1 MPTTAHVTYQI
12 GGMTC
17 AACATRIEKVVTKV
31 DGVQVIQVNY
41 ALERARIEY
50 NPETVNEFV
59 IKERI
64 EKLGY
69 QATQDVQGDQEKE
82 IRGLAL
88 RCLFAIL
95 LSIPLFWSMATH
107 FSFTSFIWVPDLFL
121 NPFFQLAITF
131 PIQFVIARTF
141 YEGAWNSLRNRTANM
156 DVLVVLS
163 TSSAFFYS
171 HYMTFAFKGTEA
183 HEVTLYYETSALII
197 TFLLIGKLLEAMTKR
212 RTLEAIKSLYQLQA
226 KTVTVVRNQEMTAV
240 PIEELR
246 VGDIFIIRPGEKV
259 PTDGEILEGTS
270 FVDESVFTGESL
282 PVEKRVGDWITGAT
296 MNQNGMLKARATRI
310 GRDTALAQIIRIV
323 EEAQASKAPIQRM
336 ADELTEIFV
345 PIVVT
350 IAAITFLAWYY
361 WFTPLTIGIAL
372 ERAMAVLII
381 ACPCALGLATPTSI
395 LVGSGRAAKAGILF
409 KQGKHLELVQK
420 VDTVIFDKTGTITK
434 GKPEVTD
441 IHVAKKEWGKHT
453 FLQLV
458 AAAEKGSEHP
468 LASAIVQFATDN
480 QLKMPMIT
488 QCEALPGYGIKAIV
502 MEKELL
508 IGSHRLM
515 MENGIAVQE
524 GVTLASTYE
533 QVGKTVIYVA
543 VNRQFAGLIALSDT
557 VKDSSEAA
565 IGRLHKFGKEVIMV
579 TGDNERTA
587 VHIAKQ
593 IGISKVYAG
602 VLPTEKASI
611 IHQLRRRGRIVAM
624 VGDGVNDAPALAL
637 ADIGIAI
644 GTGTDVA
651 IEAADILVMHGDL
664 HGVADSFLIS
674 QKTLVNIKQN
684 LFWALAYNTIAIPV
698 TMLGFLAPWVAG
710 GAMALSSISVVL
722 NSLRLKR
729 VRL

>member
-31 DGVQVIQVNY
+31 EGVQVIQVNY
-41 ALERARIEY
+41 ALERARVEY

-69 QATQDVQGDQEKE
+69 HATQDVQGDQEKE

-88 RCLFAIL
+88 RCLFAVL

-107 FSFTSFIWVPDLFL
+107 FSFTSFIWVPDLFS

-156 DVLVVLS
+156 DVLVILS

-171 HYMTFAFKGTEA
+171 HYMTFAFKDAEA
-183 HEVTLYYETSALII
+183 HDVTLYYETSALII

-226 KTVTVVRNQEMTAV
+226 KTVTVVRNQEMTSV
-240 PIEELR
+240 PIDELR

-259 PTDGEILEGTS
+259 PTDGQILEGTS

-282 PVEKRVGDWITGAT
+282 PVEKRAGDLITGAT

-310 GRDTALAQIIRIV
+310 GKDTALAQIIRIV

-350 IAAITFLAWYY
+350 IAAITFLAWFYL
-361 WFTPLTIGIAL
+361 FTPHTVGIAL

-395 LVGSGRAAKAGILF
+395 LVGSGRAAKTGILF

-441 IHVAKKEWGKHT
+441 VHVAKNEWGKHT
-453 FLQLV
+453 FLQFV

-468 LASAIVQFATDN
+468 LASAVVQFATDN
-480 QLKMPMIT
+480 RLKLPMIT
-488 QCEALPGYGIKAIV
+488 QCEALPGYGMKATV
-502 MEKELL
+502 MEKEML

-515 MENGIAVQE
+515 VENGIAVQE
-524 GVTLASTYE
+524 GALLANTYE
-533 QVGKTVIYVA
+533 QAGKTVIYVA
-543 VNRQFAGLIALSDT
+543 INRQFAGMIALSDT

-565 IGRLHKFGKEVIMV
+565 IERLQKLGKEVIMV

-587 VHIAKQ
+587 AHIAKQ
-593 IGISKVYAG
+593 IGVSKVYAG

-611 IHQLRRRGRIVAM
+611 IHQLRRRGRVVAM

-637 ADIGIAI
+637 ADIGIAV

-729 VRL
+729 IRL